1 MAAVLQVTES
11 HAKRRE
17 VKVEVELTT
26 DATLVAD
33 AVLIQRLMTNLEAN
47 ALDASSAG
55 SMVRIEASREP
66 ADRWRVRFSDRGSGI
81 APEHRERIFE
91 PYFTT
96 RVFGDDT
103 WGFAHR
109 KTQTTQGIT
118 ICQRIAQLHE
128 GAISVQS
135 ELNKG
140 TTFAVDLRWRRFLP
154 RAALPATG
162 AGRAGVSLGVALA

>member
-91 PYFTT
+91 PSFTT

-103 WGFAHR
+103 WGF
-109 KTQTTQGIT
+109 GLGLT